1 MHKRRFQISFLKVF
15 LKQKS
20 FEYLD
25 LDKSSSLSDSENN
38 EDVSDY
44 EASVI
49 KFVFR

>member
-1 MHKRRFQISFLKVF
+1 MHKRRSQISFLKVF

-20 FEYLD
+20 SEYLD